1 MIANTCAPS
10 TAPAGCNDPLGPD
23 PYAVLTRAMREGIDA
38 VTTWRTARDT
48 AALHKHLRALG
59 VSVRDV
65 RAAMEHGTS
74 TRTARA
80 FTQDVPEL
88 PELLLVHTVCGWR
101 PSPSYADGWC
111 RTA

>member
-1 MIANTCAPS
+1 VIANTCAAS

-23 PYAVLTRAMREGIDA
+23 PYAVLTRAVRDGIDA
-38 VTTWRTARDT
+38 VAAWRTARDT
-48 AALHKHLRALG
+48 AALHVRLRALR
-59 VSVRDV
+59 VTVRDV
-65 RAAMEHGTS
+65 HAAMEHGTS

-88 PELLLVHTVCGWR
+88 PELLVVHTVCSGRDAAWY
-101 PSPSYADGWC
+101 PEGWC